1 VEIFGDFVL
10 AKWLKNR
17 DLLFATEYSF
27 FQKIRKMAKI
37 RQENK

>member
-10 AKWLKNR
+10 AKWLENR

-27 FQKIRKMAKI
+27 FKKI